1 MLCDG
6 SHADMFRSYACPM
19 IVYSD
24 SVLLI
29 CLTVP
34 ECVLDVLE
42 QEEEKVTKRLPKP
55 ELTKEQAHLQSL
67 RDAFDLFDVDGSGD
81 IDRSEFKN
89 LMKVRRRAR
98 PRIALAEVVV
108 MIVTRL
114 LRVLL

>member
-1 MLCDG
+1 MECDG
-6 SHADMFRSYACPM
+6 SHAVMFRSHALVCCGS
-19 IVYSD
+19 I
-24 SVLLI
+24 LLI

-34 ECVLDVLE
+34 VCVLDVLE

-89 LMKVRRRAR
+89 LMKVCRRPVLVLPS
-98 PRIALAEVVV
+98 PRWL
-108 MIVTRL
+108 
-114 LRVLL
+114 